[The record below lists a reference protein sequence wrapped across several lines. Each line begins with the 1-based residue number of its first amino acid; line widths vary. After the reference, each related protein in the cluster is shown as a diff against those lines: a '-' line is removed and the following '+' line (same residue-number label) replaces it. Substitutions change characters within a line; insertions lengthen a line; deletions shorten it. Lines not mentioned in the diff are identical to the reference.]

1 MMYNNKQIIRE
12 SIMAAIRDGETQTT
26 IGDLVVSIDYTPQ
39 TAGTEA
45 QKWFYFEQWLSNKVN
60 KTADVIRHR
69 IK

>member
-1 MMYNNKQIIRE
+1 MMYNKKEIIRE
-12 SIMAAIRDGETQTT
+12 SIMIAIKNGEKQTT

-39 TAGTEA
+39 LAGTVT
-45 QKWFYFEQWLSNKVN
+45 QQWLYFEKWLNDKID